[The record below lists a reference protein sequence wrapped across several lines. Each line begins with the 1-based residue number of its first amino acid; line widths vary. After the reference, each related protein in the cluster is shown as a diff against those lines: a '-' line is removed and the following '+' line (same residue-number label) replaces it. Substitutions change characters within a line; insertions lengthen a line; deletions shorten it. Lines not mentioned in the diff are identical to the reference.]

1 MKFEIYGKNLVITEA
16 MKSKIENKLSFLD
29 KYLLVDEDTIARVV
43 VKTYRNNDKVEV
55 TIPSNI
61 GVLRAEV
68 VHNDFYSA
76 IDLVVDKL
84 EEQVRKQKNKLKR
97 NHKEKL
103 ALAFLEELNNDVDT
117 EDDVDEDVVRTKTI
131 KAVMM
136 DVDEAI
142 MRMEMLNHSF
152 FVYTDSETKKIAV
165 VYKRNNGG
173 YGLIETE

>member
-1 MKFEIYGKNLVITEA
+1 
-16 MKSKIENKLSFLD
+16 
-29 KYLLVDEDTIARVV
+29 
-43 VKTYRNNDKVEV
+43 
-55 TIPSNI
+55 
-61 GVLRAEV
+61 
-68 VHNDFYSA
+68 
-76 IDLVVDKL
+76 
-84 EEQVRKQKNKLKR
+84 
-97 NHKEKL
+97 
-103 ALAFLEELNNDVDT
+103 
-117 EDDVDEDVVRTKTI
+117 VVRTKTI